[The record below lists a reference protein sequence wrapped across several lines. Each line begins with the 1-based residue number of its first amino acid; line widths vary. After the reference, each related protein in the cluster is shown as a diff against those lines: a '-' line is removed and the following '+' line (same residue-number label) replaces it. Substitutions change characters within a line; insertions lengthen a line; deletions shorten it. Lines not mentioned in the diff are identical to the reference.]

1 MKSDISVEAEV
12 GVSISEAFEEVVDVD
27 DLLRRV
33 KRIGDAMRV
42 IRAGIEMYDG
52 IKDPFKKL
60 PADMWR

>member
-33 KRIGDAMRV
+33 KRIRDEMRV

-52 IKDPFKKL
+52 INDPLKKL

>member
-1 MKSDISVEAEV
+1 M
-12 GVSISEAFEEVVDVD
+12 D

-33 KRIGDAMRV
+33 KRIRDAMRV

-52 IKDPFKKL
+52 IKDPLKKL

>member
-1 MKSDISVEAEV
+1 M
-12 GVSISEAFEEVVDVD
+12 SEAFEEVVDVD

-33 KRIGDAMRV
+33 KRIRDAMRV

-52 IKDPFKKL
+52 INDPLKKL